1 MNPEHSRATKEIKLN
16 SELTSKNTQ
25 KNQVKITKH
34 TNDKKETLNN
44 EFIKLKSLTFSEK
57 LNNKSLQS
65 EIKEMKEK
73 IKNYEESLKY
83 MESELKSKNKR
94 KIYEIFKNKNTVEYK
109 YITENKKLRV
119 LFISGEPNTP
129 GTNYRCS
136 RSAQACIDSGYESR
150 VLPCAAISYE
160 DIQWADI
167 AFLWRVEFS
176 GHVSTIF
183 DLCKKENVITVF
195 DTDDIVFVPHY
206 ARINIIDGIRS
217 IGATEEK
224 IERTFSE
231 MRRTLARCDY
241 GSVTTQELAT
251 EMHALRPNVHLLP
264 NVYNHETLH
273 RSRSHL
279 RLRGEPGREP
289 SPLDIIRIG
298 YATGSRTHQRDFAR
312 ASKAIAEIL
321 SLYPNV
327 RLVLFQEKDN
337 KKPVLLIEEFP
348 ELIAVANQIEW
359 RDMTPLSELAY
370 EFARFDIS
378 IAPLE
383 SDNVFCNAK
392 SEVKFLEASL
402 AGAASIVARTGPFLR
417 LVRDGE
423 TGLFADSI
431 EEWRETLITLIENPA
446 QRIRLARNAYHDVL
460 YSFGPV
466 AQARRMK
473 RAILSMQS
481 EEKAALAG
489 ELHFAE
495 MLRGRPELPVIP
507 ESETLF
513 YNDRL
518 GDARVTVVIT
528 SYNYA
533 DYLLDALTS
542 VEEQTEELL
551 DLIVIDDGSSDGS
564 PEIIRLWMERKT
576 TRFNRLVLRRSCENS
591 GLGGARN
598 IGMDA
603 AETPYIVHLDADNRL
618 RPNACRT
625 LADAMEHD
633 TAFSYPTIECFNEHG
648 PVIADYDPD
657 FPQPPGTP
665 LSLSNLRYN
674 PFALV
679 SGNQIDA
686 MALVTKWAW
695 AAVGGYY
702 VSRDAMGWEDF
713 DLWCSFAE
721 HGFAGKHVPEV
732 LAEYRHHA
740 GAMTNTSTEVADRKE
755 RIVNFV
761 QKRHPWIRLSV
772 AGAKQ
777 RQ

>member
-1 MNPEHSRATKEIKLN
+1 MDSTPF
-16 SELTSKNTQ
+16 KNTT
-25 KNQVKITKH
+25 KNKIINEEIHNEDNKKFKITKKIIEK
-34 TNDKKETLNN
+34 NDAFIND
-44 EFIKLKSLTFSEK
+44 EFIKLQSISFSEK
-57 LNNKSLQS
+57 LNNKNLQ
-65 EIKEMKEK
+65 EK
-73 IKNYEESLKY
+73 IK
-83 MESELKSKNKR
+83 ELKEQIKTKEGELISIKNTIKKQYKT
-94 KIYEIFKNKNTVEYK
+94 KIFNYFNKNPKIEYK
-109 YITENKKLRV
+109 YKNEIKKLRV

-129 GTNYRCS
+129 GTEYRCT
-136 RSAQACIDSGYESR
+136 RNAQACIDAGYESR
-150 VLPCAAISYE
+150 VLPCASISYT

-176 GHVSTIF
+176 GHVSTIL
-183 DLCKKENVITVF
+183 DLCKKENVKTVF

-217 IGATEEK
+217 IGSTEEK

-231 MRRTLARCDY
+231 MRRTLARCDH

-264 NVYNHETLH
+264 NVYNNETLS

-279 RLRGEPGREP
+279 RLRGEPNREP
-289 SPLDIIRIG
+289 SSLDIIRIG

-312 ASKAIAEIL
+312 ASKALAEIL
-321 SLYPNV
+321 HIYPNV
-327 RLVLFQEKDN
+327 RLVLFQEKEN

-359 RDMTPLSELAY
+359 RDMTPLSELSY

-417 LVRDGE
+417 IVREGE

-431 EEWRETLITLIENPA
+431 EEWREALIALIENPT
-446 QRIRLARNAYHDVL
+446 QRINLARNAYHDVL
-460 YSFGPV
+460 YNFGPV
-466 AQARRMK
+466 AQSRRMK
-473 RAILSMQS
+473 RAILSMES
-481 EEKAALAG
+481 ESQAALAG

-495 MLRGRPELPVIP
+495 ALRGRPELPVIP
-507 ESETLF
+507 DSETLF
-513 YNDRL
+513 YNDCL
-518 GDARVTVVIT
+518 GEARVTVVIT

-533 DYLLDALTS
+533 DYLLEALTS
-542 VEEQTEELL
+542 VEEQTEDLL
-551 DLIVIDDGSSDGS
+551 DLIVVDDGSTDGS

-576 TRFNRLVLRRSCENS
+576 TRFNRLVLRRSCENA

-603 AETPYIVHLDADNRL
+603 AETPYILHLDADNRL
-618 RPNACRT
+618 RPNACST

-665 LSLSNLRYN
+665 LSLSNLSYN
-674 PFALV
+674 PFALI

-721 HGFAGKHVPEV
+721 HGFAGKHVPDV

-740 GAMTNTSTEVADRKE
+740 GAMTNTSTEVTNRKE
-755 RIVNFV
+755 KIVNFV
-761 QKRHPWIRLSV
+761 QQRHPWIRLSV
-772 AGAKQ
+772 SAAKQ